1 MNFDMKNVGVFK
13 KVIEDIIDEKLN
25 NYGITSYISAIV
37 TKVNDNGTVNVV
49 IPPTNNRYVNNLLN
63 KSNETLNVGD
73 SVELCTKNGRLSNA
87 WVAVKHGVTNPE
99 NKIIDNFPI
108 GSIIS
113 FSGTSIPNNWLLAD
127 GSEVS
132 RETYPELFQLIGTTY
147 GDGDGSTT
155 FNLPDMRG
163 KIGVGLSTDDNDFG
177 VLGNTTG
184 EKQHVLTTEE
194 QPHLTGQLQ
203 FRDKSGDNIV
213 ACYPN
218 LNTSGVFTYQNHAG
232 AQWSVSINS
241 GGTAKKNA
249 LITFDNGGQDAGHNN
264 IQPSLVVNY
273 IIKVSKD
280 TSYITPSTASVID
293 NLTNTSITDALSANM
308 GKQLNENIASL
319 SSQIG
324 SFYLGSFTPDSAAT
338 FFLFNNIS
346 LSPGIYQMFGL
357 VQTNNDVGFGL
368 YVNGTLS
375 SGRYLEYNILNSTLP
390 SDGQINFS
398 NNSFVN
404 SRLPRMGV
412 GTSSGSTFFEC
423 TFIINEANNLFYSS
437 KSSCV
442 MSGRQR
448 LSHFSGVV
456 VTNNQPISTIGLS
469 TENSNTFNT
478 NTIVYLFKKGNI

>member
-73 SVELCTKNGRLSNA
+73 SVELCTKNGKLSNA

-203 FRDKSGDNIV
+203 FRDKSGNNIV
-213 ACYPN
+213 ACYPD
-218 LNTSGVFTYQNHAG
+218 LNTSGVFTYQDHAG
-232 AQWSVSINS
+232 AQWSVSINN
-241 GGTAKKNA
+241 GGTAQKNA
-249 LITFDNGGQDAGHNN
+249 LITFDNGGEDAGHNN

-308 GKQLNENIASL
+308 GKQLNDMITLLTNKIEVLQYNL
-319 SSQIG
+319 VDNG
-324 SFYLGSFTPDSAAT
+324 REVLTGRFYNGKPEYIIRIVVNNLINRNVSVDVPFVVNDVNVVEINGVVISNS
-338 FFLFNNIS
+338 NNIFS
-346 LSPGIYQMFGL
+346 LDTSNFNAG
-357 VQTNNDVGFGL
+357 
-368 YVNGTLS
+368 
-375 SGRYLEYNILNSTLP
+375 YNYTYLNSGENKLWVNCNSSNYKTAY
-390 SDGQINFS
+390 INI
-398 NNSFVN
+398 
-404 SRLPRMGV
+404 RY
-412 GTSSGSTFFEC
+412 T
-423 TFIINEANNLFYSS
+423 
-437 KSSCV
+437 
-442 MSGRQR
+442 
-448 LSHFSGVV
+448 
-456 VTNNQPISTIGLS
+456 
-469 TENSNTFNT
+469 
-478 NTIVYLFKKGNI
+478 KKGE